1 MRNQFVLRLRA
12 RIALIL
18 GVYVAA
24 ILLGVLT
31 ALSVRMNSVLSDSAE
46 ASLLG
51 IAEARSA
58 QLGDL
63 IEKMRWQ
70 LQVIAERPGLISK
83 DHKAAIATIAEIKG
97 SVSPEVTGIL
107 LAWPDGS
114 YVSSA
119 GASGNIADRDYF
131 QRIVSGSASF
141 VVSQPVISKS
151 LGIYQIVFADAIK
164 APDGSVAGMVAF
176 QVKLSDLST
185 IVAAAQV
192 GKSGYSWIADS
203 NGEVIAYPSPDQ
215 VMKLKLGE
223 ADKTGYKGF
232 DALKPLMAKGKP
244 GSAAWVAPDGR
255 KIITFFVPVERN
267 PDWIFAIDEPLGEI
281 TAAVRPII
289 VGLLA
294 TLIAGAL
301 LAAGLSILV
310 AGSIARPIAATGAS
324 FRELAEGE
332 ADLSKRI
339 AIGRRDEIGDLARDF
354 NAFLDKLHEIVTS
367 LKEAQASLG
376 SIGDG
381 LGASVDATANAV
393 SHISGAVSEVR
404 RKTERQAASVDQAS
418 SAVEQVARNIDGL
431 ERLIENQA
439 SGVIESSAAI
449 EEMVGNIGSLTRS
462 MEAMAAQFS
471 ALLEASHEGKSTQ
484 DAAVG
489 RIEQIAANSVSL
501 LEANEVIAT
510 IASQTNLLAM
520 NAAIEAAHAGEAGK
534 GFSVVADE
542 IRRLA
547 ETSTEQ
553 SKTIGAALTAVQAD
567 IAQVVEASRA
577 SSAAFDG
584 VADRMAETE
593 GLVREMLGALGEQ
606 REGGSQVL
614 EALKSVNDI
623 TAEVRS
629 GSSEMSSGNRT
640 IVAEMGT
647 LRTASAEIA
656 SSMEELRKAAQ
667 SISEGADGVAKMAE
681 ATKATISGME
691 GSIGR
696 FKV

>member
-1 MRNQFVLRLRA
+1 MRNKFVLRLRA

-18 GVYVAA
+18 GAYVAA
-24 ILLGVLT
+24 VLLGILV
-31 ALSVRMNSVLSDSAE
+31 VLSLRLNRIVAESAE
-46 ASLLG
+46 SSLLG
-51 IAEARSA
+51 IASARSV
-58 QLGDL
+58 QVGDL
-63 IEKMRWQ
+63 IEKLHWQ
-70 LQVIAERPGLISK
+70 LRVIAERPGLISK
-83 DHKAAIATIAEIKG
+83 DHKAAIATISEIKG

-131 QRIVSGSASF
+131 QRIVSGSVSF
-141 VVSQPVISKS
+141 VVSRPVISKS
-151 LGIYQIVFADAIK
+151 LGIYQIVFAYGIK
-164 APDGSVAGMVAF
+164 AADGSVAGMVGF

-185 IVAAAQV
+185 IVAAVQV
-192 GKSGYSWIADS
+192 GKDGYGWIADS
-203 NGEVIAYPSPDQ
+203 DGDVIAYPSPDK

-232 DALKPLMAKGKP
+232 DAMRARMATGKP
-244 GSAAWVAPDGR
+244 GNAAWTSPGGR
-255 KIITFFVPVERN
+255 TVITFFAPVEQD
-267 PDWIFAIDEPLGEI
+267 PDWTFAIDEPLDEI
-281 TAAVRPII
+281 TAAIRPIL

-294 TLIAGAL
+294 TLIASVL
-301 LAAGLSILV
+301 LAAGLSVPV
-310 AGSIARPIAATGAS
+310 AGSIAKPIAATGAS
-324 FRELAEGE
+324 FRQLAEGE

-339 AIGRRDEIGDLARDF
+339 DMERGDEIGNLARDF
-354 NAFLDKLHEIVTS
+354 NAFLDKLREIVTS
-367 LKEAQASLG
+367 LKEAQTSLG

-381 LGASVDATANAV
+381 LGASVDATATAV
-393 SHISGAVSEVR
+393 SRISGAISEVR
-404 RKTERQAASVDQAS
+404 RRTERQAASVDQAS

-489 RIEQIAANSVSL
+489 RIEQIAANSASL

-547 ETSTEQ
+547 ETATEQ
-553 SKTIGAALTAVQAD
+553 SKTIGAALTSVQAD

-629 GSSEMSSGNRT
+629 GSSEMSAGNRS

-647 LRTASAEIA
+647 LRTASVEIA
-656 SSMEELRKAAQ
+656 SSMEELRTAAQ
-667 SISEGADGVAKMAE
+667 SISEGAEGVAKMAE
-681 ATKATISGME
+681 ATKTTISGME